1 MLSVT
6 KTLEN
11 LTLQDSYP
19 AFDWG
24 PSRDVDRERE
34 EKREEE
40 GEEEESGEPRQH
52 FRFLDLPSE
61 LRLRI
66 YTFVLFATRRRRL
79 QRTTGS
85 VGASSKNPPVA
96 PLSER
101 LSLFL
106 VSKQIH
112 LEASDYFYSIQTF
125 RVFPIQD
132 YSRLPTVRSLPPR
145 YRRSISNIELILG
158 SSWTKPPKSWT
169 VNKGLGLEEM
179 HRVRTLKVFIECDP
193 SHPVFEGFRISKGF
207 YTEFA
212 GDLLRNILQRLPNLK
227 HVEFD
232 GYPSVRRHGALMTR
246 LLQEAKSAKKK
257 IAWGPERQWRDD
269 EESESEEEEKQQVRE
284 AS

>member
-1 MLSVT
+1 MLSIT
-6 KTLEN
+6 KTMED
-11 LTLQDSYP
+11 LTLQDLYP
-19 AFDWG
+19 DFDWG
-24 PSRDVDRERE
+24 PSRGVD
-34 EKREEE
+34 
-40 GEEEESGEPRQH
+40 GEEEIESRIPRQP

-66 YTFVLFATRRRRL
+66 YSFVFFATTRRRWL
-79 QRTTGS
+79 QQTRTTGS
-85 VGASSKNPPVA
+85 VGASSKTPPTA

-101 LSLFL
+101 LPLFL
-106 VSKQIH
+106 VSKQVH

-132 YSRLPTVRSLPPR
+132 YSKMPTIRSLPPL
-145 YRRSISNIELILG
+145 YRPSISNIELILG

-169 VNKGLGLEEM
+169 VNNGLGLEDM

-207 YTEFA
+207 YTDFA
-212 GDLLRNILQRLPNLK
+212 GDLLRQILERLPNLR

-246 LLQEAKSAKKK
+246 LLQETKVAKKQ
-257 IAWGPERQWRDD
+257 IVWGPERQWGHDKD
-269 EESESEEEEKQQVRE
+269 SESEGEEEQVVE
-284 AS
+284 VS